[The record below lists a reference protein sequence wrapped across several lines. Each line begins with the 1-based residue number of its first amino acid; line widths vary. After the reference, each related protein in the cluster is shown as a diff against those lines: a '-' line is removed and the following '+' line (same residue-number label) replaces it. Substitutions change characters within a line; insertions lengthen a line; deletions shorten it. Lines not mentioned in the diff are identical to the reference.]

1 LNVQE
6 KLAIAKQLHALG
18 CDVIEAGFPIASPGD
33 FHAVKTIAEE
43 VGPLTEGR
51 KHGAM
56 TICGLSRAAEKDIET
71 CFKALEPAPKRRIHT
86 FLATSD
92 IHLEHKLKISRQ
104 QCVEQSAKAVAFAA
118 SLTPDVEFSPEDAGR
133 SDPEFLVEVLNAVIE
148 AGATTLNIPDTVG
161 YNLPHEYA
169 EMIEFLIANVTGAE
183 NVIFSTHCHNDL
195 GVATANTLEAVRKG
209 ARQVEVTINGI
220 GERAGN
226 TALEEVAMAITTR
239 PQWFPVYHDIDTKQL
254 MRSSR
259 MVSGYTGMMVQP
271 NKAITG
277 ANAFAHEAG
286 IHQDGVLKHQ
296 NTYEIM
302 TPESV
307 GLGEESNLVLGKH
320 SGRAAFE
327 ARLTALGHT
336 ELTPEQIK
344 SFTAKFKEIADEKK
358 VRVCCAATRRTHF
371 SSSPSSSSS
380 HPSFLPRPLISRR
393 CADGHGCRPRCS
405 SYSRCG
411 ADPRERHVEAGER
424 ARDGGEQRARDGD
437 REAAQPPRRQHC

>member
-1 LNVQE
+1 MQE
-6 KLAIAKQLHALG
+6 KLAIAKQLHSLG

-56 TICGLSRAAEKDIET
+56 TICGLSRAHEKDIET
-71 CFKALEPAPKRRIHT
+71 CFRALEPAPRRRIHT

-92 IHLEHKLKISRQ
+92 IHLEHKLKISRAE
-104 QCVEQSAKAVAFAA
+104 CITASAKAVAFAK
-118 SLTPDVEFSPEDAGR
+118 SFTDDVEFSPEDAGR
-133 SDPEFLVEVLNAVIE
+133 SDREFLVDVLGAVIE

-161 YNLPHEYA
+161 YCLPEEYA
-169 EMIEFLIANVTGAE
+169 EMIEFLIKNVKGAE
-183 NVIFSTHCHNDL
+183 NVVFSTHCHNDL
-195 GVATANTLEAVRKG
+195 GVATANTLEAVRRG
-209 ARQVEVTINGI
+209 ARQAEVTINGI

-226 TALEEVAMAITTR
+226 TSLEEVVMAINTR
-239 PQWFPVYHDIDTKQL
+239 PQWFPVYHDIDTKQI
-254 MRSSR
+254 MRTSR

-320 SGRAAFE
+320 SGKAAFA
-327 ARLTALGHT
+327 ARLIELGHT
-336 ELTPEQIK
+336 ELTQEQVT
-344 SFTAKFKEIADEKK
+344 SFTKKFKDIADEKK
-358 VRVCCAATRRTHF
+358 VRRSAVCMCAQLLCIVAAALQSAL
-371 SSSPSSSSS
+371 SSLLSALCSLLSALCYLLARGVHPLPGAPSSRSPPT
-380 HPSFLPRPLISRR
+380 HPPTLVPFRR
-393 CADGHGCRPRCS
+393 
-405 SYSRCG
+405 
-411 ADPRERHVEAGER
+411 
-424 ARDGGEQRARDGD
+424 
-437 REAAQPPRRQHC
+437 